1 MKIAV
6 DAMGGDYAPDV
17 VIEGSIA
24 AIKEYG
30 VEVVLVGDQARID
43 ALLKKSKFSSDR
55 LSICP
60 STEVIEMH
68 DPAATSVRRKRNSS
82 IVVGLKLVKEGK
94 ADAFVSAGN
103 TGAAVCAGT
112 LTLGLLPGVERPG
125 IAIVMPSLKGMFLI
139 MDVGA
144 NIDPKSVHLKQY
156 GIMADAYGRD
166 ILGMKNPSV
175 GLLNVGEEESK
186 GTEFLK
192 ESFEMLSKTQ
202 LNFIG
207 NVEGKHLFSGECD
220 IVICDGFVGNVTL
233 KVSES
238 LGEAMQLFLKRHILS
253 NPLGIL
259 GALLLKS
266 SLKKFKKEIDYAEY
280 GGAPLLGVDGVVI
293 IGHGRS
299 NAYAIKN
306 AIRVAKTEVAN
317 KFNEKLAAAILS
329 DCTVT
334 SQADSSSASQP
345 RT

>member
-1 MKIAV
+1 
-6 DAMGGDYAPDV
+6 MGGDHAPEV
-17 VIEGSIA
+17 VIDGVIA

-30 VEVVLVGDQARID
+30 VEVVLVGNQARIG
-43 ALLKKSKFSSDR
+43 ALIIKSKFRSDK
-55 LSICP
+55 LSVCP

-82 IVVGLKLVKEGK
+82 IVVGLKLVKDGK

-103 TGAAVCAGT
+103 TGAVVCAGT
-112 LTLGLLPGVERPG
+112 LTLGLMAGVERPG
-125 IAIVMPSLKGMFLI
+125 IAIVMPSLKGIFVI

-144 NIDPKSVHLKQY
+144 NIDPKPVHLMQY
-156 GIMADAYGRD
+156 GIMADAYARD
-166 ILGMKNPSV
+166 ILSLSNPSV

-186 GTEFLK
+186 GTGFLK
-192 ESFEMLSKTQ
+192 ESFELLSKTK

-220 IVICDGFVGNVTL
+220 VVICDGFVGNVTL

-266 SLKKFKKEIDYAEY
+266 SFKKFKKDIDYSEY
-280 GGAPLLGVDGVVI
+280 GGAPLLGVNGVVI

-306 AIRVAKTEVAN
+306 AIRVAKTEVEN
-317 KFNEKLAAAILS
+317 KFNEKL
-329 DCTVT
+329 
-334 SQADSSSASQP
+334 SSAICSQSQGISQP
-345 RT
+345 RA

>member
-1 MKIAV
+1 MKIVV
-6 DAMGGDYAPDV
+6 DGMGGDHAPDV
-17 VIEGSIA
+17 VVEGAIA

-30 VEVVLVGDQARID
+30 VEVVLVGDEARIR
-43 ALLKKSKFSSDR
+43 ALIEKAKFRSDK
-55 LSICP
+55 LSVCP

-82 IVVGLKLVKEGK
+82 IVVGLKLVRDGK

-144 NIDPKSVHLKQY
+144 NIDPKPLHLMQY
-156 GIMADAYGRD
+156 GLMAEIYGSD
-166 ILGMKNPSV
+166 ILGMKNPAV

-192 ESFEMLSKTQ
+192 DSFELLSKTH

-238 LGEAMQLFLKRHILS
+238 LAEAMQKFLKKHILS

-259 GALLLKS
+259 GALLLRS
-266 SLKKFKKEIDYAEY
+266 SLRRFKKDIDYSEY
-280 GGAPLLGVDGVVI
+280 GGAPLLGVNGVVI

-299 NAYAIKN
+299 NAKAVKN
-306 AIRVAKTEVAN
+306 AIRVAKAEVEN
-317 KFNEKLAAAILS
+317 RFTEKLVAAIESENVVLS
-329 DCTVT
+329 QSPAPDV
-334 SQADSSSASQP
+334 SGSDV
-345 RT
+345 